1 MSADM
6 SFELGRVR
14 KSWQSLSRQDKTI
27 VLMRLNQM
35 RTDAE
40 AMSDSESLVE
50 EIDELRHDIRSA
62 LGIEATE

>member
-1 MSADM
+1 M

-40 AMSDSESLVE
+40 AMSDSQSLVE

>member
-40 AMSDSESLVE
+40 AMSDFESLVE